1 MKPITKKHL
10 LPLAAALC
18 CTFTMAV
25 TTACVNEDNSAGAN
39 TPYGQSEYTIMLY
52 GFGGRNLDIG
62 IFGNIMDFYKAKPE
76 SYGKVQIACQYKYSS
91 AEDLQKFWFDM
102 LSDKL
107 PDQAVN
113 AIKDMGLRTVRFVVD
128 NTVQSPDENVLLN
141 HQNIYGPKNN
151 YVANADSL
159 TNFINW
165 ATKACPA
172 KHYILIVSDHGGGYQ
187 PHDDLPFNASSQPR
201 GVLYDQNHE
210 PNQHFTVSSLK
221 HAISRANAH
230 MDVIYLDACLMNTI
244 EYQFEL
250 KQLADYYIL
259 SSFTVPGA
267 GGSYSVLIDELA
279 KNTGDIETAL
289 KNFNKA
295 SVDKWDQDAAEQAAQ
310 GSKEAKWDYHDM
322 TVSRTSALDAF
333 GAKFKLFTDKLMDAY
348 ANESHKAKI
357 DTITKYAFK
366 VNNERPGY
374 DLVDYAKSIVDA
386 LPDVYGADFDLE
398 IGTAFNN
405 CLVSLYCSDFLMKK
419 GLSVDCSI
427 MLGVEGSYYF
437 YDYDREKPEIL
448 KGYRIYYPDGKLAK
462 YTTGVTD
469 PEISTWPSTLAD
481 TYQQLA
487 FDKGTGWSRWIKL
500 NKQLPCNN
508 SPVEMHYP
516 IE

>member
-1 MKPITKKHL
+1 MKKNL
-10 LPLAAALC
+10 LTLAAMLC
-18 CTFTMAV
+18 CAMTMAV
-25 TTACVNEDNSAGAN
+25 MTACSNNDDNPAG
-39 TPYGQSEYTIMLY
+39 TDSPTEQTEYAILLY

-91 AEDLQKFWFDM
+91 AEDLQKYWFDM
-102 LSDKL
+102 LGEKLSDE
-107 PDQAVN
+107 ATN
-113 AIKDMGLRTVRFVVD
+113 AIKDMGLQTVRFVVD

-187 PHDDLPFNASSQPR
+187 PHDDLPYNAPSQTR

-221 HAISRANAH
+221 YAIGRANAH
-230 MDVIYLDACLMNTI
+230 MDVVYLDACLMNTI

-250 KQLADYYIL
+250 KKLADYYIL
-259 SSFTVPGA
+259 SSFVVPGA

-279 KNTGDIETAL
+279 KNAGDIETAL

-295 SVDKWDQDAAEQAAQ
+295 SVDKWDQDAAEQAKQ
-310 GSKEAKWDYHDM
+310 GSAEAKWDYHDM
-322 TVSRTSALDAF
+322 TVTRTCALDAF
-333 GAKFKLFTDKLMDAY
+333 GVKFKEFTDKLVAAY
-348 ANESHKAKI
+348 ADESNKAKI
-357 DTITKYAFK
+357 DTITKHAFK

-374 DLVDYAKSIVDA
+374 DMVDYAQSIVEA
-386 LPDVYGADFDLE
+386 LPDVYGADFNLE

-405 CLVSLYCSDFLMKK
+405 CLVSQYCSDFLMKK

-448 KGYRIYYPDGKLAK
+448 NGYNIYYADGKLDNYK
-462 YTTGVTD
+462 TGVAE
-469 PEISTWPSTLAD
+469 PEVSTWPSTLED
-481 TYQQLA
+481 TYGQLA
-487 FDKGTGWSRWIKL
+487 FDKATGWSRWIKL